1 MLKLFILNRK
11 VYITCSSYNR
21 PISKGK
27 VKKVKVRLPN
37 GREIEAMDVDF
48 ETIKEDWNEY
58 KLEDGTVLKFKT
70 IVSSIIR
77 TEDYDPMTGDPVYHV
92 RSTNILR
99 VKVPEELKRLPAAA
113 KPGEKG
119 GVEVG

>member
-1 MLKLFILNRK
+1 MRYLYINKIKIKQAKGEEKL
-11 VYITCSSYNR
+11 
-21 PISKGK
+21 
-27 VKKVKVRLPN
+27 KVRLPN

-77 TEDYDPMTGDPVYHV
+77 TADYDPMTGDPVYHV

-99 VKVPEELKRLPAAA
+99 VKVPEEMKRLPVTR
-113 KPGEKG
+113 KPGGKEE

>member
-1 MLKLFILNRK
+1 M
-11 VYITCSSYNR
+11 
-21 PISKGK
+21 
-27 VKKVKVRLPN
+27 KVRLPK
-37 GREIEAMDVDF
+37 GREIEAKDVDF

-77 TEDYDPMTGDPVYHV
+77 TADHDPMTGDPVYHV

-99 VKVPEELKRLPAAA
+99 VKALEEMKRLPTTK
-113 KPGEKG
+113 KPGGEG
-119 GVEVG
+119 EEEGEGVEVG

>member
-1 MLKLFILNRK
+1 M
-11 VYITCSSYNR
+11 
-21 PISKGK
+21 
-27 VKKVKVRLPN
+27 KVRLPN
-37 GREIEAMDVDF
+37 GRELGAMDVDF

-58 KLEDGTVLKFKT
+58 ALEDGTVLKFKT
-70 IVSSIIR
+70 VVSSIIR

-99 VKVPEELKRLPAAA
+99 VKVLPEMKRLPEAR
-113 KPGEKG
+113 KPGKVGE

>member
-1 MLKLFILNRK
+1 MEKL
-11 VYITCSSYNR
+11 
-21 PISKGK
+21 
-27 VKKVKVRLPN
+27 KVRLPN
-37 GREIEAMDVDF
+37 GREIGAMDVDF

-58 KLEDGTVLKFKT
+58 TLDDGTVLKFKT
-70 IVSSIIR
+70 VVSSIIR

-99 VKVPEELKRLPAAA
+99 VKVKPEIKRLPAARKHGKA
-113 KPGEKG
+113 GE

>member
-1 MLKLFILNRK
+1 MKEL
-11 VYITCSSYNR
+11 
-21 PISKGK
+21 
-27 VKKVKVRLPN
+27 KVRLPK
-37 GREIEAMDVDF
+37 GREIEAKDVDF

-77 TEDYDPMTGDPVYHV
+77 TADHDPMTGDPVYHV

-99 VKVPEELKRLPAAA
+99 VKALEEMKRLPTTK
-113 KPGEKG
+113 KPVGEG
-119 GVEVG
+119 EGEGEGVEVG